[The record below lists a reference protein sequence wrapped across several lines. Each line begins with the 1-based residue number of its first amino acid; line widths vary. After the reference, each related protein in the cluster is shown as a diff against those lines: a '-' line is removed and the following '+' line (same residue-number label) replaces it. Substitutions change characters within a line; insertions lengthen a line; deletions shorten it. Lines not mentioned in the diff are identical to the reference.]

1 LSGIQKHDVLGLV
14 GLSFTIQHRDK
25 DTKARTGVMVLPHG
39 SVATPVFMPVG
50 TNGTVKAL
58 TKDDLEQI
66 GFEIILANTYHLYLR
81 PGMDIVQKAGSLH
94 DFAVWNKNILTDSGG
109 FQVFSLA
116 PFRKITEEGYQF
128 RSHIDGSLHILTP
141 EKVVSIQRTLNSD
154 IQMQLDVCTPFGIPY
169 KKALAALAVN
179 EAWLKRANEAWK
191 QAVGEGYAGSLFA
204 IAQGNFYRDLR
215 EKSAEQVTRADT
227 PGIAIGGLSVGEPEE
242 VYEEFLALSTDML
255 PQEKPRYVMGIG
267 TPEYILGAIEN
278 GIDMFDCVFPTR
290 GGRNGYV
297 FAKDGHYAIKR
308 KANEDDFG
316 PLDKECSCKVCR
328 TYSRAYI
335 RHLWKTKEILCS
347 MLLSYH
353 NLSFL
358 HNMVKEAR
366 AAIEHDTFAAF
377 KAAFLK
383 RYQSGAAHEPV
394 SFSV

>member
-1 LSGIQKHDVLGLV
+1 
-14 GLSFTIQHRDK
+14 
-25 DTKARTGVMVLPHG
+25 MVLPHG

-58 TKDDLEQI
+58 TKDDLREI

-81 PGMDIVQKAGSLH
+81 PGMDIMQKAGSLH
-94 DFAVWNKNILTDSGG
+94 DFAVWDKNILTDSGG

-116 PFRKITEEGYQF
+116 PFRKITEDGCRF

-141 EKVVSIQRTLNSD
+141 EKVVAIQRTFNSD

-169 KKALAALAVN
+169 KKADSALAVN
-179 EAWLKRANEAWK
+179 EAWLRRANEAWK
-191 QAVGEGYAGSLFA
+191 KAVDEGYAGNLFA
-204 IAQGNFYRDLR
+204 IMQGNFYQDLR
-215 EKSAEQVTRADT
+215 KKSAEQVGHADT
-227 PGIAIGGLSVGEPEE
+227 PGIAIGGLSVGEPRE
-242 VYEEFLALSTDML
+242 VYQAFLALSTDLL
-255 PQEKPRYVMGIG
+255 PPDKPRYVMGIG
-267 TPEYILGAIEN
+267 TPEYLLDAIGN

-297 FAKDGHYAIKR
+297 FAKEGHYAIKQ
-308 KANEDDFG
+308 KAHEDDFG
-316 PLDKECSCKVCR
+316 PLDPDCSCKVCR

-335 RHLWKTKEILCS
+335 RHLWKAKEILCS

-353 NLSFL
+353 NLYFL

-366 AAIEHDTFAAF
+366 TAIKHDNFSAF

-383 RYQSGAAHEPV
+383 RYQSGTIESYGGFIKGNETV
-394 SFSV
+394 